1 MIWWGKWWGER
12 RSRASRGQMAM
23 GEVEGG
29 EEAAFREE
37 SAAAIDDL
45 ADLDQQAGADLSG
58 TGR

>member
-1 MIWWGKWWGER
+1 
-12 RSRASRGQMAM
+12 MAM

-45 ADLDQQAGADLSG
+45 SDLHQQAGRTFPEPSARKASV
-58 TGR
+58 